1 MDRMIKLEVLM
12 SNFEENNDYENVDM
26 ENFTYEKSITHN
38 KKENIKKAFKKTEKS
53 KAHLK
58 DEELFI
64 EYAKTKN
71 SIIRN
76 RLVQNNQA
84 LVTYIVNKYYS
95 SKKDHVKF
103 REDLLQEGT
112 IGLMSAIDGYKVELG
127 FRFSTYATWWVRQAV
142 NNYLINIE
150 PMIHVPSHVRTQHN
164 KIIRKLKEEN
174 QSFQSLIEQNAKKS
188 IKIDGENVSEKMM
201 NSVQS
206 AIRSKYISSI
216 EQPTSFG
223 RNDFDNTS
231 LRDVLPDS
239 KESLDKSFDQKK
251 LVDILEKGLN
261 LLTPRERY
269 ILLLRFD
276 VIKEEEI
283 ENNQQRRIR

>member
-1 MDRMIKLEVLM
+1 MDRIEKDHGVLM
-12 SNFEENNDYENVDM
+12 SNIIEETE
-26 ENFTYEKSITHN
+26 TYDKDFSFRKPFQRKIFKEIDEKIV
-38 KKENIKKAFKKTEKS
+38 KKAEKS

-95 SKKDHVKF
+95 NKKDHVKF

-127 FRFSTYATWWVRQAV
+127 FKFSTYATWWVRQAV

-164 KIIRKLKEEN
+164 KIIKQLKEEN
-174 QSFQSLIEQNAKKS
+174 KSFQSLIEQNAKKS
-188 IKIDGENVSEKMM
+188 ILIDGENVSEKMM

-206 AIRSKYISSI
+206 AIRSRYISSI
-216 EQPTSFG
+216 EQPLSM
-223 RNDFDNTS
+223 NKFDTDS
-231 LRDVLPDS
+231 STLRDILPDH
-239 KESLDKSFDQKK
+239 KESLDKSFDQSL
-251 LVDILEKGLN
+251 LVNILEQGLST
-261 LLTPRERY
+261 LSAREKY

-276 VIKEEEI
+276 VIKEDEI
-283 ENNQQRRIR
+283 TNHKTEK

>member
-1 MDRMIKLEVLM
+1 M
-12 SNFEENNDYENVDM
+12 SNIIEETEIYDKDFSFKKPFQRKIFKEIDQKNV
-26 ENFTYEKSITHN
+26 
-38 KKENIKKAFKKTEKS
+38 KKAEKS

-95 SKKDHVKF
+95 NKKDHVKF

-127 FRFSTYATWWVRQAV
+127 FKFSTYATWWVRQAV

-164 KIIRKLKEEN
+164 KIIKQLKEEN
-174 QSFQSLIEQNAKKS
+174 KSFQSLIEQNAKKS
-188 IKIDGENVSEKMM
+188 ILIDGENVSEKMM

-206 AIRSKYISSI
+206 AIRSRYISSI
-216 EQPTSFG
+216 EQPLSM
-223 RNDFDNTS
+223 NKFDTDS
-231 LRDVLPDS
+231 STLRDILPDH
-239 KESLDKSFDQKK
+239 KESLDKSFDQSL
-251 LVDILEKGLN
+251 LVNILEQGLST
-261 LLTPRERY
+261 LSAREKY

-276 VIKEEEI
+276 VIKEDEI
-283 ENNQQRRIR
+283 TNHQKMEK